1 MDKNG
6 FNGIEERLQKLEQ
19 CLVKLKKYQEL
30 HLTALKDNDEKLDII
45 LYNFQIAIQCCIDI
59 ANKIISENR
68 FEKPKDFYGSIKIIG
83 NNEIIPSDFAD
94 QLAPITGF
102 RNILVH
108 EYTGIDWDQVQ
119 THMKNLNKFEQFIEF
134 IKDYLKT
141 KS

>member
-6 FNGIEERLQKLEQ
+6 FNGIEERLQKLGK
-19 CLVKLKKYQEL
+19 CLFKLKKYQDL
-30 HLTALKDNDEKLDII
+30 QLTTLKEDDEKLDII
-45 LYNFQIAIQCCIDI
+45 LHNFQIAIQCCIDI

-68 FEKPKDFYGSIKIIG
+68 FEKPKDFFDSINIIG
-83 NNEIIPSDFAD
+83 KNKIIPSSFTDQFAP
-94 QLAPITGF
+94 LTGF

-108 EYTGIDWDQVQ
+108 EYLGIDWNQVQ
-119 THMKNLNKFEQFIEF
+119 THLNSLNQFEQFIAF